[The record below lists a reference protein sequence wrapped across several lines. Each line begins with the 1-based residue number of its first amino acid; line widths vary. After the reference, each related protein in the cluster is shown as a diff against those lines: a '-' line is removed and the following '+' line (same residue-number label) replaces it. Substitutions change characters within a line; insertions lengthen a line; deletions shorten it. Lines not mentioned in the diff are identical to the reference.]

1 MDTNNLMALLPD
13 MAAFVA
19 VVETGSFTK
28 AAEKLGITP
37 SGVSRQVSRMETAL
51 SSVLIERTT
60 RRQTTTLVGLAVY
73 EQCRN
78 MLDSAKEA
86 VLASE
91 QNANEAK
98 GRLRIASPKAFA
110 RQVLGPFLL
119 EFTELYPQI
128 SLHVQVTDL
137 RLDPAYHDVDITFR
151 VAEQPYEHL
160 VSKQIGTIRS
170 VLCASPHYLGARGVP
185 DSPEAL
191 AEHDCLP
198 LGLFDGD
205 NCWVFSQDQKKTA
218 VTVDGRYINNH
229 SEMRLAGVKRGLGI
243 GIFPEFVVKSALEAG
258 EVIEVLPGWQVH
270 SEFQGGI
277 FMQFNAMRFMPNKM
291 RVFLDFIESR
301 FSTSSVST

>member
-1 MDTNNLMALLPD
+1 MNTNKLISLLPD

-60 RRQTTTLVGLAVY
+60 RRQTTTLIGLAVY

-98 GRLRIASPKAFA
+98 GRLRIAAPKAFA
-110 RQVLGPFLL
+110 RQVLEPFLL
-119 EFTELYPQI
+119 AFTECYPYI

-137 RLDPAYHDVDITFR
+137 RLDPAYHEVDIVFR

-160 VSKQIGTIRS
+160 VSKQVGTIRS
-170 VLCASPHYLGARGVP
+170 VLCASPGYLRVRGLP
-185 DSPEAL
+185 ESPEQL
-191 AEHDCLP
+191 VEHDCLP

-205 NCWVFSQDQKKTA
+205 NQWVLSQGDRK
-218 VTVDGRYINNH
+218 VSITVDGRYINNH

-243 GIFPEFVVKSALEAG
+243 GIFPEFVVQSALKKG
-258 EVIEVLPGWQVH
+258 EVIEVLPNWQVH

-277 FMQFNAMRFMPNKM
+277 YMQFNAMRFMPNKM
-291 RVFLDFIESR
+291 RVFLDFIANR
-301 FSTSSVST
+301 FATSNIGN